1 MSKNKKKGSKESM
14 GSYNF
19 LDMAAQSLRKYR
31 RVTKQIGKMSTAQ
44 KVVGGV
50 ALLAAGLTYLSKQP
64 ADDATHGAGA
74 CPATPA
80 EEDDAA
86 TEPVALKQHA
96 RKRKKAGEV

>member
-1 MSKNKKKGSKESM
+1 M
-14 GSYNF
+14 GSYTF

-50 ALLAAGLTYLSKQP
+50 ALLAIGLTYLSRQQ
-64 ADDATHGAGA
+64 ADDATHGTNAG
-74 CPATPA
+74 PAAPTD
-80 EEDDAA
+80 ENEAA
-86 TEPVALKQHA
+86 TEPVAPKQHA